1 MQIKH
6 LTFICFLLFSLP
18 SLASSRIDSV
28 GVENQNNKKVILHKV
43 EPKDNYYVIA
53 RKYHVSPKAVIEL
66 NGTKSLQ
73 IGTIVK
79 VPTNLDFS
87 EESVVADTAPAVT
100 KPASAIS
107 KSDKTA
113 TKPESQPVKTD
124 NQPADQTN
132 QTALVDYKVGP
143 KETLFAIS
151 RKFNTTVD
159 ELKSINNLKSNSLS
173 NGQILKVRYGTA
185 SDQYTP
191 PTPVKLPHAATHPTD
206 SAVIDST
213 KNASDRLRMP
223 AKYGLREIDER
234 GIALT
239 IDDPNVDASK
249 MLALHRTAPIGT
261 VVKITNP
268 MTNKS
273 TFAKVVGKF
282 NENDNTK
289 DAIIIVTKAAATLV
303 GALDQRFQVNIV
315 YGVPNEE

>member
-6 LTFICFLLFSLP
+6 LSIFCFLLLSIP
-18 SLASSRIDSV
+18 SFASIRIDSI

-43 EPKDNYYVIA
+43 EPKDNYYSIA
-53 RKYHVSPKAVIEL
+53 RKYQVSPKTIIEL
-66 NGTKSLQ
+66 NGIKSLQ
-73 IGTIVK
+73 IGSVVK
-79 VPTNLDFS
+79 VLTNREFDD
-87 EESVVADTAPAVT
+87 EKVAAPLVA
-100 KPASAIS
+100 KSSSSIS
-107 KSDKTA
+107 KVEKPITA
-113 TKPESQPVKTD
+113 KPEVTVIK
-124 NQPADQTN
+124 ADAQQARQTN

-159 ELKSINNLKSNSLS
+159 ELKSLNNLTNNSLS
-173 NGQILKVRYGTA
+173 TGQIIKVRYGTA
-185 SDQYTP
+185 SDQYIP
-191 PTPVKLPHAATHPTD
+191 PTPVKLPNTAGHQSD
-206 SAVIDST
+206 STLIDST
-213 KNASDRLRMP
+213 RNASDRLRAP
-223 AKYGLREIDER
+223 AKYGLREIDEH

-239 IDDPNVDASK
+239 IDDASVDASK

-261 VVKITNP
+261 IVKITNP

-282 NENDNTK
+282 NENDSTK

-315 YGVPNEE
+315 YGIPNEE

>member
-53 RKYHVSPKAVIEL
+53 RKYHVSPKTVIEL

-79 VPTNLDFS
+79 VPTELDFT
-87 EESVVADTAPAVT
+87 EESATANVAPIVIT
-100 KPASAIS
+100 KPASPIS

-113 TKPESQPVKTD
+113 TKTESQPVKTD
-124 NQPADQTN
+124 NQPTDQNN
-132 QTALVDYKVGP
+132 QLVDYKVGP

-159 ELKSINNLKSNSLS
+159 ELKSINNLKNNSLS

-191 PTPVKLPHAATHPTD
+191 PTPVQLPHAATHPTD
-206 SAVIDST
+206 SVVIDST

-239 IDDPNVDASK
+239 IDDPNVDTSK
-249 MLALHRTAPIGT
+249 MLALHRTAPVGT

>member
-6 LTFICFLLFSLP
+6 LAIFCFLLLSLP
-18 SLASSRIDSV
+18 SLASVRIDSI

-43 EPKDNYYVIA
+43 EPKDNYYSIA
-53 RKYHVSPKAVIEL
+53 RKYQVSPKTIIEL
-66 NGTKSLQ
+66 NGIKSLQ
-73 IGTIVK
+73 IGSVVK
-79 VPTNLDFS
+79 VPTEREYN
-87 EESVVADTAPAVT
+87 EEKVTTPIVV
-100 KPASAIS
+100 
-107 KSDKTA
+107 KSPTA
-113 TKPESQPVKTD
+113 TVKTEKQVIKQEVATVKPD
-124 NQPADQTN
+124 SQQAKQTN

-159 ELKSINNLKSNSLS
+159 ELKSLNNLTGNSLS
-173 NGQILKVRYGTA
+173 SGQIIKVRYGTA

-191 PTPVKLPHAATHPTD
+191 PSPVKLPNTTGHPAD
-206 SAVIDST
+206 STEIDST
-213 KNASDRLRMP
+213 RNASDRLRLP
-223 AKYGLREIDER
+223 AKYGLREIDEH

-239 IDDPNVDASK
+239 IDDANVDATK

-282 NENDNTK
+282 NENDSTK

-315 YGVPNEE
+315 YGIPNED